1 MIFCPSR
8 RIFHSRNSRIIYN
21 PYFRNRMLMTMNR
34 RLHIYNQIGSFTFRI
49 CITMKTCS
57 QGSSQLSG
65 NNRTTELCNIPEQPL
80 LLYEKNENDSL
91 NQDLPH
97 FLIP

>member
-21 PYFRNRMLMTMNR
+21 PYFRNRMLVAMNR
-34 RLHIYNQIGSFTFRI
+34 RLHIYNQIGSFTFWI
-49 CITMKTCS
+49 CITMKTGS

-65 NNRTTELCNIPEQPL
+65 NIIIGQPDFVIPRNSLFFFMRKTRTIA
-80 LLYEKNENDSL
+80 
-91 NQDLPH
+91 
-97 FLIP
+97 